1 MDGKRLEGQLS
12 HAYSVADSEQSD
24 HHAQYYLRHRP
35 RQWLRWVLAVV
46 LIHAALVAVL
56 WCSVWHVSDEQSV
69 MVIELVSSG
78 AQGGGAM
85 STALTQQ
92 DTGAQVNAA
101 QDAARPDTPSQTPA
115 TKPEP
120 AQPQPQAQAKP
131 EKARISTSAVPREL
145 DPYSSVDPATVNE
158 PASENK
164 ADAVADKSE
173 PPQAATVAPQAKPD
187 VPNAKPVAPQAK
199 PVAPQAKPVVP
210 KATPVPPKTATPT
223 DVASTSSSNQP
234 SQQSGPS
241 ASLQAGEGKADS
253 ASAVTAGMGADRLP
267 SILSSPKPPY
277 PREAFRARQEG
288 RVTVDI
294 EVLSD
299 GKVGRTALN
308 ATSGVPSLDA
318 SALEA
323 IRNWQYA
330 PGTKGGKLSPQWIR
344 VVVSFELKNR

>member
-12 HAYSVADSEQSD
+12 HAYSVADSEQSY

-56 WCSVWHVSDEQSV
+56 WCSVWHVSDEEAV

-78 AQGGGAM
+78 AQDGGAM
-85 STALTQQ
+85 PTALTQQ
-92 DTGAQVNAA
+92 DTGVQVNAA
-101 QDAARPDTPSQTPA
+101 QDVARPDTLTQTPTA
-115 TKPEP
+115 KPEP
-120 AQPQPQAQAKP
+120 AQPQPQPQP

-145 DPYSSVDPATVNE
+145 DPYSSIDPATVNE

-173 PPQAATVAPQAKPD
+173 PPQLTTVAPQAKPV
-187 VPNAKPVAPQAK
+187 VPKATPVAPQAK
-199 PVAPQAKPVVP
+199 PVVSKAAPVVP

-223 DVASTSSSNQP
+223 AVASTSSNKLP
-234 SQQSGPS
+234 SKQSEPS
-241 ASLQAGEGKADS
+241 ASLQSGEGKADS

-267 SILSSPKPPY
+267 AILSSPKPPY